1 MISGDVQNKVRE
13 RESVGH
19 LTPHTLVSE
28 ESAAVATLSG
38 KTQMMCHPVPVPVLW
53 DFQRSAQGE
62 PKKGSKVESSTVH
75 LIFL

>member
-13 RESVGH
+13 RERW
-19 LTPHTLVSE
+19 TPDPSHSGSE
-28 ESAAVATLSG
+28 ESAAVASLSG